1 MHNEIF
7 KLIFTGMRL
16 GRARF
21 KPNLSLESTQ
31 RNRLRR
37 ISGSLGGSSDILGS
51 PLGHGSTNRS
61 HRIRTISNSSA
72 TSETEITSPSPALPP
87 SNIGDLQKNEA
98 IASLSDR

>member
-1 MHNEIF
+1 
-7 KLIFTGMRL
+7 MRL

-51 PLGHGSTNRS
+51 PHGHVSTNRS

-72 TSETEITSPSPALPP
+72 TSETEITSPALPLGSTGELP
-87 SNIGDLQKNEA
+87 KNDA
-98 IASLSDR
+98 VAYITDRY